1 MPLEPNSPGGPL
13 EGGPR
18 HPGGEKPQDS
28 HDEQAQAAGGVQPQ
42 AAVAVIRT
50 AGDDP
55 HYLVLRRALNPVDPW
70 SGHFALPGGRREEG
84 DRDLL
89 ETCIR
94 ETLEETGLL
103 LGARQMLAA
112 LPWARAGG
120 TEHAT
125 LVAPFLFEIAAATEL
140 TLDFQEIAESH
151 WLPRS
156 YLNDPLNHD
165 VAVMSARH
173 PLVRFPC
180 IKVGSGAIWGF
191 TYGVLKAHLGPF
203 ER

>member
-1 MPLEPNSPGGPL
+1 MPLDSNSQGAFLGGGP
-13 EGGPR
+13 PDA
-18 HPGGEKPQDS
+18 GGEKPQDGHGGS
-28 HDEQAQAAGGVQPQ
+28 PQAAGTEQPQ

-55 HYLVLRRALNPVDPW
+55 QYLVLRRALNPVDPW
-70 SGHFALPGGRREEG
+70 SGHFALPGGRREDG

-89 ETCIR
+89 ETCMR

-103 LGARQMLAA
+103 LVARQMVAP

-125 LVAPFLFEIAAATEL
+125 LVAPFLFEIETAAEL

-151 WLPRS
+151 WLPLS
-156 YLNDPLNHD
+156 YLSDPLNHD

-173 PLVRFPC
+173 PMVRFPC

-191 TYGVLKAHLGPF
+191 TYGVLKAHLGPSK
-203 ER
+203 R